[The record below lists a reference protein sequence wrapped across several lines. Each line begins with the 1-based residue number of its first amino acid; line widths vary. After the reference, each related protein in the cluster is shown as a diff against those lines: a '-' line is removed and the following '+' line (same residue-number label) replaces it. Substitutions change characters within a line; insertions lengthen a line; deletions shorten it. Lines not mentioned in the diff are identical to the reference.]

1 MKVLCLI
8 SLVLLPILG
17 IGQREIELIFP
28 SAVQIGASV
37 SELQRDSASIWSQ
50 GIGSAVV
57 LNTGIGGIYKKK
69 FGISAQAGIA
79 ISTYSFSTGI
89 LEYSVSNIN
98 TLAFLN
104 TYYLFRIKQKENP
117 KLHIGSDFGWN
128 FNTNDVMTKTA
139 EGFSAVSRT
148 YGPKKFFFAPELGI
162 TAQHNRLAMSVLG
175 TYSYHFK
182 TDSVLSVNVTDPNGG
197 FKANSKMDYLGLKI
211 RFSYTLA
218 GHKEPTNAH
227 ENPPSDALAMEAR
240 KANDYQ
246 VFNVSKRSVKLIL
259 WDNGEIDN
267 DSISVV
273 LNGQYVLT
281 NYKLTKDKKKL
292 KIRLHSGSNQ
302 LVVMAHNEGTI
313 PPNTAQCKMICGRKK
328 WDFAVSC
335 GLKANAGIEIV
346 VAQ

>member
-1 MKVLCLI
+1 MKLLCLI
-8 SLVLLPILG
+8 QLVLLSFFASA
-17 IGQREIELIFP
+17 QREIELIFP
-28 SAVQIGASV
+28 SAVQIGATV

-104 TYYLFRIKQKENP
+104 TYYLFSIKQKENP

-175 TYSYHFK
+175 TYSFQFN

-197 FKANSKMDYLGLKI
+197 FSANSKMDYLGLKI

-218 GHKEPTNAH
+218 GHKEPQNH
-227 ENPPSDALAMEAR
+227 IESPPADAIAMEER
-240 KANDYQ
+240 KSNEYQ
-246 VFNVSKRSVKLIL
+246 VFKVNKRSVKLIL

-267 DSISVV
+267 DSISVM

-281 NYKLTKDKKKL
+281 NYKLSKDKKKL
-292 KIRLHSGSNQ
+292 KIRLQPGSNQ
-302 LVVMAHNEGTI
+302 LIVMAHNEGTI
-313 PPNTAQCKMICGRKK
+313 PPNTAQCKMYCGRKK

-335 GLKANAGIEIV
+335 GLKANAGVEILV
-346 VAQ
+346 VE